1 MYQTVHVSHLTS
13 FHSSNQHGC
22 RMFYTN
28 QCHPKTYNVYLICSL
43 LLCIWNELLQ
53 NCNFRIF
60 PMYNMVLRYINTGT
74 KYHILYSLVMLCM
87 YVRISTLLLV
97 LVLIFR
103 TPHIEAL
110 SLHFR
115 INCFGYNTIIIRSR
129 SYNTKYSNAAKVYNM
144 GSRGKS

>member
-13 FHSSNQHGC
+13 FHSSNMGVVCFTQ
-22 RMFYTN
+22 TN
-28 QCHPKTYNVYLICSL
+28 VTPKTYNVYLICSL

-60 PMYNMVLRYINTGT
+60 PMYDMVLRYINTGT
-74 KYHILYSLVMLCM
+74 KYHILYSLVLRICL
-87 YVRISTLLLV
+87 YTSISTLLLV
-97 LVLIFR
+97 LVLIFC

-115 INCFGYNTIIIRSR
+115 INCLGYIPSSSDHVHT
-129 SYNTKYSNAAKVYNM
+129 NTKYSAAQ
-144 GSRGKS
+144 S